1 MERFLEIET
10 TVDNLCRVEDFI
22 NSIFIDFNLSTKF
35 YSKVYLS
42 VIEAV
47 NNALFHG
54 NQNIIS
60 KKIRVSFFDD
70 TFSFHFVIEDE
81 GLGFDFFFVQDPTFI
96 QNIRKESGRGIF
108 IMKHYADD
116 VCFQKNGSVVKLLFN
131 K

>member
-1 MERFLEIET
+1 MERFLEIES

-22 NSIFIDFNLSTKF
+22 NSIFIDFNLSTKV

-47 NNALFHG
+47 NNAFFHG

-60 KKIRVSFFDD
+60 KKVRVSFFDD
-70 TFSFHFVIEDE
+70 IFSFHFVIEDE

-96 QNIRKESGRGIF
+96 QNRRKESGRGIF